1 MYATSE
7 KNKTINLALFDFDG
21 TLCTKDSFTGFIFY
35 TLSKRHIMRK
45 GLKILP
51 WIQAYYLKLYPADAM
66 RAKLFNTMFK
76 GNSAKQL
83 QQLGQEYAQTLVKN
97 LDTQLFQRLLQ
108 HQAQGDK
115 VVLVS
120 ASIDLYLKPVCEL
133 LNIDLICTQVE
144 IHNGFITGQY
154 STPDCSSEQK
164 KIRVHEAYHLNDY
177 AHVYA
182 YGNSYEDLQMFSLA
196 DSCYMVGEDQ
206 RLPQLADVKKLA

>member
-66 RAKLFNTMFK
+66 RTKLFSTMFK

-164 KIRVHEAYHLNDY
+164 KIRIHEAYHLNDY

-206 RLPQLADVKKLA
+206 QLPRLADVKKLA

>member
-1 MYATSE
+1 
-7 KNKTINLALFDFDG
+7 
-21 TLCTKDSFTGFIFY
+21 
-35 TLSKRHIMRK
+35 
-45 GLKILP
+45 
-51 WIQAYYLKLYPADAM
+51 
-66 RAKLFNTMFK
+66 
-76 GNSAKQL
+76 
-83 QQLGQEYAQTLVKN
+83 VKN

-206 RLPQLADVKKLA
+206 QLPRLADVKKLA

>member
-66 RAKLFNTMFK
+66 RTKLFSTMFK

-206 RLPQLADVKKLA
+206 QLPRLTDVKKLA

>member
-7 KNKTINLALFDFDG
+7 TNKNINLALFDFDG

-35 TLSKRHIMRK
+35 TLSKRHIVRK
-45 GLKILP
+45 GIKILP

-66 RAKLFNTMFK
+66 RAKLFATMFK
-76 GNSAKQL
+76 GNSAEQL
-83 QQLGQEYAQTLVKN
+83 QQLGQEYAQTLLKN
-97 LDTQLFQRLLQ
+97 LDSKLLQRLLQ

-133 LNIDLICTQVE
+133 LNIDLICTQVD
-144 IHNGFITGQY
+144 IHHGIITGEY

-164 KIRVHEAYHLNDY
+164 KIRIHDAYHLNDY

-182 YGNSYEDLQMFSLA
+182 YGNSYEDLEMFSLA

-206 RLPQLADVKKLA
+206 HLPKLADIKKLA

>member
-66 RAKLFNTMFK
+66 RTKLFSTMFK

-120 ASIDLYLKPVCEL
+120 ASIDLYLKPVCEI

-164 KIRVHEAYHLNDY
+164 KIRVHDAYHLNDY

-206 RLPQLADVKKLA
+206 QLPRLTDVKKLA

>member
-66 RAKLFNTMFK
+66 RTKLFSTMFK

-120 ASIDLYLKPVCEL
+120 ASIDLYLKPVCEI

-206 RLPQLADVKKLA
+206 QLPRLADVKKLA